1 MGGKEVLIK
10 AVLQSIPVYAM
21 QCFLLPSS
29 LCRSLEQIMAKFWW
43 SNGSRRGIHW
53 CTWNRLSQPKYAGG
67 LGFRNLAQFNVALL
81 AKQCWRLISQPKCF
95 LAQVLKARY
104 YPRSDFMC
112 AELGTRP
119 SYIWRSIGSARGL
132 IVKGYGWRVGS
143 GSLINIWNEP
153 WLPGPGDGRVRRDS
167 MDIRHTVVYDLI
179 DPGDRVW
186 KHYVVSELFDEEQ
199 TSRICSIPLSK
210 TSCPDEIIW
219 RFDGSGCYTAKS
231 GYRLLMDD
239 QCGNSEGADAS
250 LSRFYIAL
258 WRANVPSKI
267 KITMWKIANGFL
279 PTLDNLYSR
288 RLVVNNLCPFC
299 QVPGET
305 IAHLLRDCDFANQL
319 VRSLGLPVSSRS
331 VVESWQ
337 HWLASY
343 FVRLSDYN
351 RRLLMV
357 TYWSIWFSRNKLVHD
372 GIKTSVQDALSFI
385 TAFLREQDAVGIPT
399 RHVGHPGPIH
409 WKAPPLSVIKFNFD
423 AAFNQQSR
431 LSTSEAIACKQ
442 AVQFAKELGFSNV
455 VIEGDSLT
463 VLKKI
468 ISCALDRSI
477 LAPIV
482 FDIKELSLDFHS
494 IIFSFVRRDANN
506 AAHVLARECRSIQTP
521 CYWIEEA
528 PVETTAASEVDR
540 GFL

>member
-1 MGGKEVLIK
+1 
-10 AVLQSIPVYAM
+10 M
-21 QCFLLPSS
+21 QCNASCCLTPYVDRLNKSWQNFGGAMGHVGAFTGVLGIGCPN
-29 LCRSLEQIMAKFWW
+29 RNMLE
-43 SNGSRRGIHW
+43 
-53 CTWNRLSQPKYAGG
+53 
-67 LGFRNLAQFNVALL
+67 
-81 AKQCWRLISQPKCF
+81 
-95 LAQVLKARY
+95 AQVLKARY

-119 SYIWRSIGSARGL
+119 SYIWRSI
-132 IVKGYGWRVGS
+132 WR
-143 GSLINIWNEP
+143 
-153 WLPGPGDGRVRRDS
+153 PGDGRVRRDS
-167 MDIRHTVVYDLI
+167 MDIRHTVVSDLI

-186 KHYVVSELFDEEQ
+186 KHYVVSEFFDEEQ

-239 QCGNSEGADAS
+239 QCGNSEGADSS

-267 KITMWKIANGFL
+267 KITMWKIANG
-279 PTLDNLYSR
+279 T
-288 RLVVNNLCPFC
+288 V
-299 QVPGET
+299 
-305 IAHLLRDCDFANQL
+305 AHLLRDCDFANQL

-385 TAFLREQDAVGIPT
+385 TVFLREQDIVGIPT
-399 RHVGHPGPIH
+399 RHVGHPGSIH

-431 LSTSEAIACKQ
+431 LSTSEAIAWKQ

-468 ISCALDRSI
+468 VLCVLDRSI

-521 CYWIEEA
+521 WYWIEEA
-528 PVETTAASEVDR
+528 SVETTAASEVDR

>member
-1 MGGKEVLIK
+1 
-10 AVLQSIPVYAM
+10 M
-21 QCFLLPSS
+21 QCNASCCLAPYVDRAFTGVLGIGCPN
-29 LCRSLEQIMAKFWW
+29 RNMLE
-43 SNGSRRGIHW
+43 
-53 CTWNRLSQPKYAGG
+53 
-67 LGFRNLAQFNVALL
+67 
-81 AKQCWRLISQPKCF
+81 
-95 LAQVLKARY
+95 AQVLKARY

-119 SYIWRSIGSARGL
+119 SYIWRSI
-132 IVKGYGWRVGS
+132 WR
-143 GSLINIWNEP
+143 
-153 WLPGPGDGRVRRDS
+153 PGDGRVRRDS
-167 MDIRHTVVYDLI
+167 MDIRHTVVSDLI

-186 KHYVVSELFDEEQ
+186 KHYVVSELFNEEQ

-288 RLVVNNLCPFC
+288 RLVVNNLCSFC

-343 FVRLSDYN
+343 FVRLSYYN

-431 LSTSEAIACKQ
+431 LSTSGVIGRNSQGLIMAACASPHSNVADAFVAEAIACKQ
-442 AVQFAKELGFSNV
+442 AVQFAKELRFSNV

-521 CYWIEEA
+521 CYWIEEE